1 MYSRDSIRQLLVRMG
16 ALGVAREDLTE
27 TFVRGRGNGGQKINK
42 TSSTVRLRHEPT
54 GIEVLCQEQRSL
66 SQNRY
71 LARQLLC
78 DKLEQRRKAGN
89 QARLAAVSAARA
101 RKGQR
106 SAGLKRR
113 MVESKRQRA
122 GIKAGRKA
130 VKGGDSD

>member
-1 MYSRDSIRQLLVRMG
+1 MISRDSIRQLLVRLG

-42 TSSTVRLRHEPT
+42 TSSTVRLKHEPT

-71 LARQLLC
+71 LARELLC

-89 QARLAAVSAARA
+89 QARQAAASRARA
-101 RKGQR
+101 QKGKR

-122 GIKAGRKA
+122 GIKAGRRT
-130 VKGGDSD
+130 VREE

>member
-1 MYSRDSIRQLLVRMG
+1 MTSRDSIRQLLVRLG

-42 TSSTVRLRHEPT
+42 TSSTVRLRHEPS

-71 LARQLLC
+71 LARELLC
-78 DKLEQRRKAGN
+78 DKLEQRRKAGY
-89 QARLAAVSAARA
+89 QARQAAVSKARA
-101 RKGQR
+101 QKAQR

-113 MVESKRQRA
+113 MVENKRQRA
-122 GIKAGRKA
+122 GIKAGRRA
-130 VKGGDSD
+130 VREE